1 MKKLIL
7 MLFVLVGTIQFTTAQ
22 SGSGYGIKGGL
33 NYGSNGKL
41 ISNTGDIIA
50 HPDRNLGFNL
60 GVFAKFGSWIYIK
73 PELLYT
79 NTSSEYSSGNSG
91 DSKFKIQQ
99 IDLPVNVGLRL
110 IGPLSIFAGPSFQY
124 NLSSKLDGKKA
135 EDVYNEIT
143 TGYNVGL
150 AFSLRRFAI
159 DLRYEGAFSANQNN
173 FLNNNGVMLVV
184 DSRPEQL
191 ILNLSIRI

>member
-7 MLFVLVGTIQFTTAQ
+7 MLFVLVGTIQFTMAQ

-79 NTSSEYSSGNSG
+79 NTSSEYSNGNNG
-91 DSKFKIQQ
+91 DSKFKVQQ
-99 IDLPVNVGLRL
+99 IDLPVNLGLRL